1 MEEKNKKSYCFIK
14 ELLKLD
20 LVKALDLYDDQ
31 GVKVSTHTYDVLA
44 LSIGEILKEY
54 EDLESASEKLDFFAI
69 TVGVVIHDLSKASIR
84 KKEENL
90 SHSQM
95 MAKNPEYI
103 LKEVEAV
110 LAVVEEKI
118 GVRLKKNIKKKIS
131 HIVISHHGR
140 WGKIQ
145 PSTREARIVHKGD
158 MYSAKY
164 HRINPIGAD
173 AILNL
178 MNQGYSLE
186 ETATKLN
193 CTHGVI
199 KDRLKRSR
207 MELKLST
214 INQLLAYYQKNKKV
228 PLGDSFFILR
238 VEETKKLKKL
248 VEKQGFEDL
257 ILKNPLIAYF
267 RDEKIFIKDTKNRGK
282 R

>member
-14 ELLKLD
+14 ELLNLD
-20 LVKALDLYDDQ
+20 IVQALDLYDDQ
-31 GVKVSTHTYDVLA
+31 GVKVSTHTYDVLN
-44 LSIGEILKEY
+44 LSVEEILKQY
-54 EDLESASEKLDFFAI
+54 KSLDDASKKLDFFAI
-69 TVGVVIHDLSKASIR
+69 TVGVIIHDISKASIR
-84 KKEENL
+84 DREENL

-95 MAKNPEYI
+95 MIKNPDYI

-110 LAVVEEKI
+110 LKRVEEKT
-118 GVRLKKNIKKKIS
+118 GSFLKKTIKKRIS

-145 PSTREARIVHKGD
+145 PSTKEACIVHKGD

-173 AILNL
+173 AILAL
-178 MNQGYSLE
+178 MEQGYTLE
-186 ETATKLN
+186 ETAEKLN
-193 CTHGVI
+193 CTFGVI

-214 INQLLAYYQKNKKV
+214 IGQLLSYYQKNKKV
-228 PLGDSFFILR
+228 PLGDEFFILR

-248 VEKQGFEDL
+248 VEKTGFQEL
-257 ILKNPLIAYF
+257 ILGNPLIPYF
-267 RDEKIFIKDTKNRGK
+267 QDEAIFVENKK
-282 R
+282 